1 MHAWKRLLDKVHL
14 VAQEDRSIT
23 VSSRE
28 VLEIFSMQ
36 PVKINVNYN
45 CRQQVMFTVISQFPE
60 WKSVKDNSTRS
71 LFQIKSSCRE
81 HAQPNN
87 NSDFDHFIVI
97 LCPVSIISDQNIIA
111 PNR

>member
-1 MHAWKRLLDKVHL
+1 
-14 VAQEDRSIT
+14 
-23 VSSRE
+23 
-28 VLEIFSMQ
+28 
-36 PVKINVNYN
+36 
-45 CRQQVMFTVISQFPE
+45 MFTVISQFPE

-97 LCPVSIISDQNIIA
+97 LCPVSISDQKTIA
-111 PNR
+111 PKRYRFFFYTKVFFDLENAITHI